1 MIRIAEMEATRSILR
16 EWTWRKDHSTMI
28 PQKTVHKVIII
39 QILITNLNIDKSLA
53 IIRNRMIMSPI
64 DLEIW
69 GNLREKPIR
78 AAIMAKGW
86 MQRKVDPEIIIK
98 DLKIEDQAILA
109 TQKMKIQIKI
119 LFKILN
125 KNLINPLIIKLKLT
139 NLLRKRNRMKV

>member
-1 MIRIAEMEATRSILR
+1 
-16 EWTWRKDHSTMI
+16 
-28 PQKTVHKVIII
+28 
-39 QILITNLNIDKSLA
+39 
-53 IIRNRMIMSPI
+53 
-64 DLEIW
+64 
-69 GNLREKPIR
+69 
-78 AAIMAKGW
+78 
-86 MQRKVDPEIIIK
+86 MQRKVDPEITIK